1 MSHRGHRG
9 WGRFPTYKMTTVSR
23 TCRCR
28 KWTSIAVLVAA
39 CPGHPSNG
47 QIRGPLLDGKVMW
60 YVRIYSPLAKF
71 VQLHLSSA
79 ARSCCVFM
87 CPSIDP
93 AAIHS
98 PHSLHCT
105 RPFCC
110 SQQECPSPVIR
121 HPYAESKWV
130 PAACHGRQTMP
141 TVFPTLVCR
150 PTQSNRPTR
159 VLNSPWIHCGSENTT
174 TPLST

>member
-1 MSHRGHRG
+1 MSRFLPFNALQGNSMSHRGHRG

-121 HPYAESKWV
+121 TLNPNGSPPPV
-130 PAACHGRQTMP
+130 MGGRPCQ
-141 TVFPTLVCR
+141 
-150 PTQSNRPTR
+150 
-159 VLNSPWIHCGSENTT
+159 
-174 TPLST
+174 LSSRH